1 MQKIKTVK
9 YNLPV
14 EGMTC
19 ASCVTRVEKALSKV
33 EGIENVSVNLANE
46 KVTFDMNEGLS
57 PDLAAKAIDKF
68 GYKLHTES
76 LKDNE
81 TENKSDN
88 LIDEYYT
95 NLKKDF
101 IFSALLTLP
110 IFLIS
115 MLREFIWFSSI
126 FPFGDDYTNKIL
138 LILVTPIIFVS
149 GKRFYKIF
157 WTNLKHFS
165 FEMNSLVAIGTGA
178 AYGYSVFATLF
189 PKFLMIDDKLPHV
202 YFETAAV
209 IIVLITMGKL
219 LETRAKRKTGGAIKN
234 LLELKPKEATI
245 IQDDKELVVKLSE
258 LKISDMVIIKPGEK
272 IPADGI
278 IVSGS
283 SFVDETMITG
293 ESVPIEKIVGSKVI
307 GGTINTNG
315 SFNFEISALGDNSI
329 LGQIIK
335 LVETAQGSKA
345 PIQQLADK
353 VSSIFVP
360 TVILIATA
368 TFIAWMIF
376 AETNN
381 FSIALIN
388 FVAVLIIACPCALG
402 LATPTAI
409 MVGTGLG
416 AQHGILIKNGESLEI
431 AHKINTIVL
440 DKTGTITEGKPTV
453 TDIITNGLDNSEL
466 LSFAASIEKKSQ
478 HPIATSIVEY
488 ANGLNTNYF
497 EPESFENLSGYGVTA
512 IVNDKSVALGNEKL
526 MNKFSINIDDFSESF
541 EKLSTKGKT
550 IIFCAIDN
558 KLNGI
563 IAVEDPIKDTS
574 KEAIERMQKSGLEV
588 FMLTGDNNITAE
600 AIANRV
606 GIKNYFAEVLPNQ
619 KAEKIKELQKQGKIV
634 AMVGDGINDSP
645 ALVTANLGIAIGTGT
660 DIAIESSD
668 ITLIKGNLNG
678 VVEAIALSKKT
689 IRIIKQNLFWAFV
702 YNTIGIPFAA
712 LGFLNPMIGA
722 LAMSLSSVS
731 VISNSLRLKR
741 VKL

>member
-76 LKDNE
+76 LKDNA
-81 TENKSDN
+81 TQNKSDN

-157 WTNLKHFS
+157 WTNFKHFS

-245 IQDDKELVVKLSE
+245 IQDDKEIVVKLSE

-431 AHKINTIVL
+431 AHNINTIVL

-453 TDIITNGLDNSEL
+453 TDIITNGLVNSEL
-466 LSFAASIEKKSQ
+466 LRFAASIEKKSQ

-512 IVNDKSVALGNEKL
+512 IVNGKSVALGNEKL
-526 MNKFSINIDDFSESF
+526 MKIFSINIDDFSESF
-541 EKLSTKGKT
+541 EKLSTQGKT
-550 IIFCAIDN
+550 IIFCAIDK
-558 KLNGI
+558 KLSGI

-574 KEAIERMQKSGLEV
+574 KEAIEKMQKSGLEV
-588 FMLTGDNNITAE
+588 FMLTGDNNKTAE

-606 GIKNYFAEVLPNQ
+606 GIKSFFAEVLPNQ

-731 VISNSLRLKR
+731 VIGNSLRLKR